1 MGKLE
6 GLYQRADVLFPSP
19 NRTGRASIWV
29 VSRRVDRWYH
39 AHPKSFAILP
49 PTLESDAMQPGKLPL
64 DLLSR
69 LLAEI
74 DVHDPRV
81 FLGARAGEDAALID
95 FGDRYLVAKTDP
107 ITFATDLIGWYMVQV
122 NANDIASMGGT
133 PRWLMAT
140 LLLPEGTSEQ
150 DVERIFTQIRE
161 ACEALN
167 ITLIGGHTEIT
178 YDLPRPIAVGAM
190 LGEVPKDR
198 AVLTSGARPGDS
210 IVLTKA
216 IAVEG
221 TSILAREAEDD
232 LLERGVSQKTIDR
245 AKDLLF
251 HPGISVVPEATIACN
266 AVDVNA
272 MHDPTE
278 GGLSGGL
285 VEMATAANAGLLIE
299 LDAVP
304 VLPECREI
312 CDALGL
318 DPLGLIA
325 SGSLLVT
332 LPSDEV
338 PSLIRALA
346 REGIPAQEIG
356 KVTNA
361 SDGMK
366 VRSGNAVRDLPTFP
380 RDELA
385 RWFGG

>member
-1 MGKLE
+1 
-6 GLYQRADVLFPSP
+6 
-19 NRTGRASIWV
+19 
-29 VSRRVDRWYH
+29 
-39 AHPKSFAILP
+39 
-49 PTLESDAMQPGKLPL
+49 MQPGKLPL

-69 LLAEI
+69 LLVEI

-81 FLGARAGEDAALID
+81 VLGARAGEDAALID

-107 ITFATDLIGWYMVQV
+107 ITFATDLIGWYLVQI
-122 NANDIASMGGT
+122 NANDIAVMGGT
-133 PRWLMAT
+133 PRWLMTT
-140 LLLPEGTSEQ
+140 LLLPDTTSENE
-150 DVERIFTQIRE
+150 VERIFSQVRE
-161 ACEALN
+161 ACDVLN

-190 LGEVPKDR
+190 LGEVPKER

-221 TSILAREAEDD
+221 ASILARDAADD
-232 LLERGVSQKTIDR
+232 LLERGVPLDTIDR
-245 AKDLLF
+245 AKEFLF
-251 HPGISVVPEATIACN
+251 SPGISVVPEAAIACDT
-266 AVDVNA
+266 VDVHA

-285 VEMATAANAGLLIE
+285 VEMAAGANVGLM
-299 LDAVP
+299 LDMEAIP
-304 VLPECREI
+304 ILPECREI

-325 SGSLLVT
+325 SGSLLAALPPGEVET
-332 LPSDEV
+332 LKG
-338 PSLIRALA
+338 ALA
-346 REGIPAQEIG
+346 REGIAVHEIG
-356 KVTNA
+356 TVTQPA
-361 SDGMK
+361 DGLK
-366 VRSGNAVRDLPTFP
+366 VRFGDEVRDLPTFP

>member
-1 MGKLE
+1 M
-6 GLYQRADVLFPSP
+6 QSPSEQ
-19 NRTGRASIWV
+19 TI
-29 VSRRVDRWYH
+29 
-39 AHPKSFAILP
+39 
-49 PTLESDAMQPGKLPL
+49 QPGKLPL

-69 LLAEI
+69 LLDEI
-74 DVHDPRV
+74 DIRDPRV
-81 FLGARAGEDAALID
+81 VLGARAGEDAALID

-122 NANDIASMGGT
+122 NANDIAVMGGT
-133 PRWLMAT
+133 PRWLMTT
-140 LLLPEGTSEQ
+140 LLLPDTTSESE
-150 DVERIFTQIRE
+150 VERIFKQVRE
-161 ACEALN
+161 ACDALN

-190 LGEVPKDR
+190 LGEVPKER

-221 TSILAREAEDD
+221 TSILAREAVVD
-232 LLERGVSQKTIDR
+232 LLERGVAQATIDR
-245 AKDLLF
+245 AREFLF
-251 HPGISVVPEATIACN
+251 GPSISVVPEAAIACDT
-266 AVDVNA
+266 VDVHA

-285 VEMATAANAGLLIE
+285 VEMAAGANVGLLVDEEAI
-299 LDAVP
+299 P

-312 CDALGL
+312 CSALGL

-325 SGSLLVT
+325 SGSLLAAVP
-332 LPSDEV
+332 PSDV
-338 PSLIRALA
+338 PTLKRALA
-346 REGIPAQEIG
+346 REGISAQEIG
-356 KVTNA
+356 TVVEPA
-361 SDGMK
+361 VGLK
-366 VRSGNAVRDLPTFP
+366 VRLGEGIRNLPTFQ

>member
-1 MGKLE
+1 
-6 GLYQRADVLFPSP
+6 
-19 NRTGRASIWV
+19 
-29 VSRRVDRWYH
+29 
-39 AHPKSFAILP
+39 
-49 PTLESDAMQPGKLPL
+49 MQPGKLPL

-69 LLAEI
+69 LLDDI
-74 DVHDPRV
+74 DVRDPRV
-81 FLGARAGEDAALID
+81 VLGARAGEDAALID

-122 NANDIASMGGT
+122 NANDIAVMGGT
-133 PRWLMAT
+133 PRWLMTT
-140 LLLPEGTSEQ
+140 LLLPDTTSESE
-150 DVERIFTQIRE
+150 VEGIFTQVRE
-161 ACEALN
+161 ACDALN

-190 LGEVPKDR
+190 LGEAPKER

-221 TSILAREAEDD
+221 TSILAREAADV
-232 LLERGVSQKTIDR
+232 LLERGVARETIDR
-245 AKDLLF
+245 ARELLF
-251 HPGISVVPEATIACN
+251 TPGISVVPEASIACDV
-266 AVDVNA
+266 VDVHA

-285 VEMATAANAGLLIE
+285 VEMAAGANVGMLIDGE
-299 LDAVP
+299 AIP

-325 SGSLLVT
+325 SGSLLAAVPPDKVET
-332 LPSDEV
+332 LISV
-338 PSLIRALA
+338 LA
-346 REGIPAQEIG
+346 RHGIPAHEIG
-356 KVTNA
+356 IVTESA
-361 SDGMK
+361 DGLR
-366 VRSGNAVRDLPTFP
+366 VRYGDEVRDLPTFS

-385 RWFGG
+385 RWFSG

>member
-1 MGKLE
+1 
-6 GLYQRADVLFPSP
+6 
-19 NRTGRASIWV
+19 
-29 VSRRVDRWYH
+29 
-39 AHPKSFAILP
+39 
-49 PTLESDAMQPGKLPL
+49 MQPGKLPL

-69 LLAEI
+69 LLGEI
-74 DVHDPRV
+74 DVRDPRV
-81 FLGARAGEDAALID
+81 VLGARAGEDAALID

-122 NANDIASMGGT
+122 NANDIAVMGGT
-133 PRWLMAT
+133 PRWLMTT
-140 LLLPEGTSEQ
+140 LLLPDTTPEAE
-150 DVERIFTQIRE
+150 VERIFTQVRE

-178 YDLPRPIAVGAM
+178 YDLSRPIAVGAM
-190 LGEVPKDR
+190 LGEVPKER

-221 TSILAREAEDD
+221 TSILAREAAND
-232 LLERGVSQKTIDR
+232 LSERGVSLDTINR
-245 AKDLLF
+245 AKEFLF
-251 HPGISVVPEATIACN
+251 SPGISVVPEASIACDV
-266 AVDVNA
+266 VDVHA

-285 VEMATAANAGLLIE
+285 VEMAAAANVGLLIDME
-299 LDAVP
+299 AVP

-325 SGSLLVT
+325 SGSLLAALPPSEVET
-332 LPSDEV
+332 L
-338 PSLIRALA
+338 ITALA
-346 REGIPAQEIG
+346 REGIAASEIG
-356 KVTNA
+356 TVTDPA
-361 SDGMK
+361 DGIK
-366 VRSGNAVRDLPTFP
+366 VRYGDEVRDLPTFP